1 MLQIHIFDNKI
12 LQLTDVCNEID
23 IFACLRTK
31 SKTNFCFQ
39 FFFFPDLIYK
49 FHYLKYNRF
58 LLMVSFQTFWY
69 IFFFAFAY
77 VTRSHHTFA
86 IICPEWAFFF
96 QIYFVKAK
104 IVTNQQTFQ
113 SWINFIIIKII
124 NSIYAT
130 AAIIDRTF
138 QLVKMKQK

>member
-1 MLQIHIFDNKI
+1 MNVYYRKIMKQNQIQNAKTTIIIITGKKMLQIHIFDNKI
-12 LQLTDVCNEID
+12 LQSTDVCNEID

-31 SKTNFCFQ
+31 SKTYFYFQ
-39 FFFFPDLIYK
+39 FFFFSDLIYK

-104 IVTNQQTFQ
+104 IVTNQ
-113 SWINFIIIKII
+113 
-124 NSIYAT
+124 
-130 AAIIDRTF
+130 
-138 QLVKMKQK
+138 

>member
-1 MLQIHIFDNKI
+1 MNVYYRKIMKQNQIQNAKTTIIIITGKKMLQIHIFDNKI
-12 LQLTDVCNEID
+12 LQSTDVCNEID

-104 IVTNQQTFQ
+104 IVTNQ
-113 SWINFIIIKII
+113 
-124 NSIYAT
+124 
-130 AAIIDRTF
+130 
-138 QLVKMKQK
+138 